1 MSHQRQQ
8 AVGSGTHTRVQTP
21 EEEVASPVLVLRA
34 SEEPQGDRREV
45 RWTEETIDNEDLNR
59 KKSKICCIYHPPTEF
74 GESSEEEVSES
85 SSSSSESES
94 DSGANYDPRN
104 HTTNCSHNHRHRSR
118 PNAYERQPKHR
129 PAPPKNT

>member
-1 MSHQRQQ
+1 M
-8 AVGSGTHTRVQTP
+8 
-21 EEEVASPVLVLRA
+21 LVLRA
-34 SEEPQGDRREV
+34 SEEPQGERREV

-85 SSSSSESES
+85 SSSSSSSESES

-104 HTTNCSHNHRHRSR
+104 HTTNCSHKHRHRSR

-129 PAPPKNT
+129 PVPPKNT